1 MSYYSGYSMPYGS
14 YGGAGYH
21 HHNPYLYGNYMYP
34 GSSYYYGGGYGGGS
48 YYPYS
53 YYGGRGY
60 RPGFFRGLMNRI
72 RYGSYY
78 GNPYSPMGYDHH
90 VPHRYYPEMN
100 HVSSVKDLWRSND
113 IY

>member
-1 MSYYSGYSMPYGS
+1 MPYGS
-14 YGGAGYH
+14 YGGAGYHH